1 LGPIGVLCLQGDF
14 REHLDTFNTIG
25 VETKR
30 IRKPADLHGISGL
43 VIPGG
48 ESTVIDKLSQVFELR
63 HPIIR
68 LIQEGLPTFGT
79 CAGLILLADRLEDG
93 TASQKTFGGLDVT
106 VQRNAFG
113 SQLDSFEAEVA
124 IDGIAEPVKAAF
136 IRAPIVTQSGP
147 NVEILARLKDGRIV
161 AVKQV
166 NLLGISF
173 HPEVTGETAVHSLFA
188 QMCKTAQFQA
198 DN

>member
-14 REHLDTFNTIG
+14 REHLETFKAVGI
-25 VETKR
+25 ETKR

-63 HPIIR
+63 DSIVR
-68 LIQEGLPTFGT
+68 LIQDGLPTLGT

-113 SQLDSFEAEVA
+113 SQLDSFETEVT
-124 IDGIAEPVKAAF
+124 IEGIPEPVKAAF

-161 AVKQV
+161 AVKQGS
-166 NLLGISF
+166 LLGISF

>member
-1 LGPIGVLCLQGDF
+1 MGPIGVLCLQGDF
-14 REHLDTFNTIG
+14 REHLETFKAVGI
-25 VETKR
+25 ETKR
-30 IRKPADLHGISGL
+30 VRKPADLHGISGL

-63 HPIIR
+63 DSIVR
-68 LIQEGLPTFGT
+68 LIQDGLPTLGT

-93 TASQKTFGGLDVT
+93 AESQKTFGGLDVT

-113 SQLDSFEAEVA
+113 SQLDSFETEVA
-124 IDGIAEPVKAAF
+124 IEGIPEPVKAAF

-147 NVEILARLKDGRIV
+147 NVEILARLNDGRIV
-161 AVKQV
+161 AVKQG